1 MSPDAEIAE
10 GLTANDLNGIEPWI
24 QGLGLHRITEKG
36 YYPLY
41 HSRGKRLFPG
51 NPDNP
56 GLQTGAAIIEGGPSI
71 SRKSVPD
78 AQVDVPEWVAEPT
91 LSDTALAGNKWLAG

>member
-1 MSPDAEIAE
+1 MSPDTEIAE
-10 GLTANDLNGIEPWI
+10 GHTANDLNGIEPWI
-24 QGLGLHRITEKG
+24 QGLGLHRITEKD
-36 YYPLY
+36 YYSLY

-56 GLQTGAAIIEGGPSI
+56 GLQPGAAIIEDGPSI

>member
-10 GLTANDLNGIEPWI
+10 GLTANDLSNSEIEPWI

-36 YYPLY
+36 YYSLY
-41 HSRGKRLFPG
+41 HSRGKQLFPD

-56 GLQTGAAIIEGGPSI
+56 AVCS
-71 SRKSVPD
+71 
-78 AQVDVPEWVAEPT
+78 
-91 LSDTALAGNKWLAG
+91 LAPP

>member
-10 GLTANDLNGIEPWI
+10 GLTTNDLNNIEPWI

-41 HSRGKRLFPG
+41 HSRGKWLFPG

-56 GLQTGAAIIEGGPSI
+56 GLQPGAAIIEDSLSI

-78 AQVDVPEWVAEPT
+78 AQADVTE
-91 LSDTALAGNKWLAG
+91 

>member
-1 MSPDAEIAE
+1 MWTTPLKVSPDAEIAE

-41 HSRGKRLFPG
+41 HSRGKWLFPG

-56 GLQTGAAIIEGGPSI
+56 GLQPGAAIIEDGPSI
-71 SRKSVPD
+71 SRKRVPD
-78 AQVDVPEWVAEPT
+78 ARADVTE
-91 LSDTALAGNKWLAG
+91 

>member
-10 GLTANDLNGIEPWI
+10 GLTTNDLNNIEPWI

-41 HSRGKRLFPG
+41 HSRGKRLFPD

-56 GLQTGAAIIEGGPSI
+56 GLQPGAAIIEDGPSI